1 MLADFDH
8 SKDVREEKL
17 QDKGDFNKQEQGEI
31 TEKEKEVEF
40 YAIGIT
46 LMHLVLTFPG
56 KPDIRNKYIQ
66 MFSES
71 DIDDVFV
78 KFGSY
83 AQKHVRNKHED
94 FMFISYRSVLLLARK
109 LTSKKLK
116 DFSEIRNAID

>member
-1 MLADFDH
+1 
-8 SKDVREEKL
+8 
-17 QDKGDFNKQEQGEI
+17 
-31 TEKEKEVEF
+31 
-40 YAIGIT
+40 
-46 LMHLVLTFPG
+46 
-56 KPDIRNKYIQ
+56 

-116 DFSEIRNAID
+116 DF